1 MSKKDVPVFGRQM
14 LNTPGVPTFCNARR
28 NIVLPKMGRLLRLK
42 PLESSAPFSCS
53 SFLQAASND
62 MPLSKMMSF
71 W

>member
-28 NIVLPKMGRLLRLK
+28 NIVFPKMGRLLRLK

-71 W
+71 